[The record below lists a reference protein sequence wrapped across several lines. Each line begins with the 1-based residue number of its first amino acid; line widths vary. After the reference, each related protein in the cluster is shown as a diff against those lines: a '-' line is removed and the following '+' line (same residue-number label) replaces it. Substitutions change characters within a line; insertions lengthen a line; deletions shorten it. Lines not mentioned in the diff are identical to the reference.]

1 MLICE
6 DKVHADFEIFD
17 DEAPMPQINAA
28 LTVTPAAHPSVP
40 GFIPLMAPMPAATPA
55 TEGAVEA
62 IQVQQGN
69 LIEHKAEAPPVVSP
83 TATEQEAPDTETWAS
98 RAPALEEQAPEAP
111 NPIAHR
117 MTTIPTAVAAAS
129 RETTVDD
136 EDPDFM
142 LDDEIDLGI
151 GSASIFSF
159 GAGATSDDRADDI
172 IVEDS
177 EPQQETGPLLDLL
190 HIHVKAASLVAM
202 LPRSRELQRIYTR
215 KLVSILSHF
224 PHRNSAQAIERML
237 SQGASIDF
245 IEDCAQLKLHWEGSS
260 QLWLSVDFPRRNAI
274 DNFSPQVSRAN
285 RFLNWTTAAH
295 ILQTCPLTDALA
307 LIETDWI
314 EDWRKLHKF
323 SAHKMER
330 DAFSYQGFLRNRP
343 PNFRMSDPEDWPY
356 DEIIERRP

>member
-40 GFIPLMAPMPAATPA
+40 GFIPLMAPIPAATPA

-62 IQVQQGN
+62 IQVQQCN
-69 LIEHKAEAPPVVSP
+69 LIEHKAEAPPVASP
-83 TATEQEAPDTETWAS
+83 TATEEEAPDTETWAS
-98 RAPALEEQAPEAP
+98 KAPALEEQAPEAP
-111 NPIAHR
+111 NPLAKL
-117 MTTIPTAVAAAS
+117 TETIRPAVTAAS
-129 RETTVDD
+129 CETTLQD
-136 EDPDFM
+136 EAPDFM

-151 GSASIFSF
+151 GSVSIFSF
-159 GAGATSDDRADDI
+159 GAGAISDSRADDTI
-172 IVEDS
+172 FEDS
-177 EPQQETGPLLDLL
+177 EPQQETGLPLELL
-190 HIHVKAASLVAM
+190 HIHVKVARLVAM

-224 PHRNSAQAIERML
+224 PHRPSAQAIERML

-245 IEDCAQLKLHWEGSS
+245 IEDCAQVKLHWEGTP
-260 QLWLSVDFPRRNAI
+260 QLWLSMVPGRNAFDKFI
-274 DNFSPQVSRAN
+274 PQVSRAN

-295 ILQTCPLTDALA
+295 ILQTYPLTDALA
-307 LIETDWI
+307 MIETDWI

-323 SAHKMER
+323 SAYRMER

-343 PNFRMSDPEDWPY
+343 PNFRMSDPED
-356 DEIIERRP
+356 